1 MKNKIL
7 TLLTLAMMG
16 FGGYVGYTTNYVNTA
31 TAHEVNL
38 PRLIDVPRTQG
49 FNLDINLNNGT
60 VTCNNQEQDVNVN
73 IQRKDSIIYRT
84 RVVTREVTKHVKVRE
99 MPPMRFKRQNLTEL
113 CNVKPNSPRIQN
125 QRDASI

>member
-84 RVVTREVTKHVKVRE
+84 RVVTKEVTKHVKVRE
-99 MPPMRFKRQNLTEL
+99 MPSMRIKRQNLTEL
-113 CNVKPNSPRIQN
+113 CNVKPNSLRIQN
-125 QRDASI
+125 

>member
-1 MKNKIL
+1 
-7 TLLTLAMMG
+7 MMG

-84 RVVTREVTKHVKVRE
+84 RVVTKEVTKHVKVRE
-99 MPPMRFKRQNLTEL
+99 LPSMRHKRQNLTEL
-113 CNVKPNSPRIQN
+113 CNVKPNSLRIQN
-125 QRDASI
+125 

>member
-31 TAHEVNL
+31 TANEVNL

-49 FNLDINLNNGT
+49 FNLDINLNNGH
-60 VTCNNQEQDVNVN
+60 VTCNSQEQDVKVN
-73 IQRKDSIIYRT
+73 IERKDSIIYRT
-84 RVVTREVTKHVKVRE
+84 RVVTREITKHVKVRE
-99 MPPMRFKRQNLTEL
+99 LPSMRENKQKLSNLCKIETNLNRTQN
-113 CNVKPNSPRIQN
+113 
-125 QRDASI
+125 

>member
-38 PRLIDVPRTQG
+38 PRLINVPRTQG
-49 FNLDINLNNGT
+49 FNLDINLNNGL
-60 VTCNNQEQDVNVN
+60 VTYNSQEQDIKVN
-73 IQRKDSIIYRT
+73 IERKDSIIYRT
-84 RVVTREVTKHVKVRE
+84 RVVTKEITKYVKVRE
-99 MPPMRFKRQNLTEL
+99 LPAMRFKRQNLSEL
-113 CNVKPNSPRIQN
+113 CKVETNLRRTV
-125 QRDASI
+125 D

>member
-49 FNLDINLNNGT
+49 FNLGINLNNGT

-84 RVVTREVTKHVKVRE
+84 RVVTKEVTKHVKVRE
-99 MPPMRFKRQNLTEL
+99 MPSMRIKRQNLTEL
-113 CNVKPNSPRIQN
+113 CNVKPNSLRIQN
-125 QRDASI
+125 

>member
-7 TLLTLAMMG
+7 VLLTLAMMG

-49 FNLDINLNNGT
+49 FNLDINLNNGL
-60 VTCNNQEQDVNVN
+60 VTCNSQEQDVSVK
-73 IQRKDSIIYRT
+73 IERKDSIIYRT
-84 RVVTREVTKHVKVRE
+84 RVVTREVAKHVKVRE
-99 MPPMRFKRQNLTEL
+99 VPALREKRKNLSEL
-113 CNVKPNSPRIQN
+113 CTVETNLQRIQN
-125 QRDASI
+125 